1 MFSLLQE
8 AFCEKE
14 TAILL
19 VLLSEPFSGCAATG
33 RTTTGRTRSGITSEQ
48 LFARLTWGCCVF
60 VDECFFGTRLT
71 CTY

>member
-33 RTTTGRTRSGITSEQ
+33 RTRSGITSEQ

-60 VDECFFGTRLT
+60 VDECFFGTGLT